1 MSAGGP
7 RSDAKPPV
15 RLPAVMS
22 STTVTPPIQTAPTAT
37 DIRAPHGFS
46 IGIFDSGVGGL
57 SVLGALH
64 RQLPDEPLLYVA
76 DSGHAPYG
84 DRDTAHI
91 VQRSERVVDY
101 LVDQGARLVVIACN
115 TATARAVDALRVRH
129 PSVAFVGVEPG
140 VKPAALA
147 SAKRNI
153 AVMATPSTL
162 ASTRYADLVAKH
174 APGCVVHPVPCSGLA
189 AAIERGEAGRAEVE
203 RLLDLYCAPL
213 TSLGVDT
220 VVLGCTHYPFVAD
233 RIAARL
239 GLGVSLLDT
248 ADAVARRVVDLLPPH
263 AGTRTNGAPIVLQTT
278 GEPELLA
285 RMALIGLGQA
295 LPAERIEL

>member
-1 MSAGGP
+1 MSAGGAK
-7 RSDAKPPV
+7 SHAKPPG
-15 RLPAVMS
+15 RLPGVMS
-22 STTVTPPIQTAPTAT
+22 STTATPPAQHTANAVGAAT
-37 DIRAPHGFS
+37 TRGFP

-57 SVLGALH
+57 SVLRALH

-101 LVDQGARLVVIACN
+101 LVSQGARLVVIACN

-129 PSVAFVGVEPG
+129 PDIAFVGVEPG

-189 AAIERGEAGRAEVE
+189 AAIERGEAGREEVE
-203 RLLDLYCAPL
+203 RLLDLYCTPL
-213 TSLGVDT
+213 GSLGVDT
-220 VVLGCTHYPFVAD
+220 VVLGCTHYRFVAD
-233 RIAARL
+233 QIAARL
-239 GLGVSLLDT
+239 GPDISLLDT

-263 AGTRTNGAPIVLQTT
+263 TGIPADEAPIVLQTT

-285 RMALIGLGQA
+285 RMALIGLGRT
-295 LPAERIEL
+295 LPAQRIEL

>member
-1 MSAGGP
+1 MQAV
-7 RSDAKPPV
+7 DAKPPV
-15 RLPAVMS
+15 RLPGVMS
-22 STTVTPPIQTAPTAT
+22 STTAAPPTQNTSTAAGIPAS
-37 DIRAPHGFS
+37 HGFP
-46 IGIFDSGVGGL
+46 IGIFDSGLGGL
-57 SVLGALH
+57 SVLRALH
-64 RQLPDEPLLYVA
+64 QRLPDEPLLYVA

-101 LVDQGARLVVIACN
+101 LVSQGARLVVIACN
-115 TATARAVDALRVRH
+115 TATARAVDALRTRH
-129 PSVAFVGVEPG
+129 PDVAFVGVEPG

-162 ASTRYADLVAKH
+162 ASSRYADLVARH

-189 AAIERGEAGRAEVE
+189 AAIERGEAGQEEVE

-213 TSLGVDT
+213 SSLGVDT
-220 VVLGCTHYPFVAD
+220 VVLGCTHYPFVAE

-239 GLGVSLLDT
+239 GPGISLLDT
-248 ADAVARRVVDLLPPH
+248 ADAVARRVVDLLPHRSDSPV
-263 AGTRTNGAPIVLQTT
+263 GEAPLVLLQTT

-285 RMALIGLGQA
+285 RMALAGLGRAMPVQ
-295 LPAERIEL
+295 RIEL